1 MALCFPPTYEC
12 NSTTHQCYQVL
23 PGHGTD
29 LPDCQRQ
36 CQQSS
41 TGTTGT
47 TGHST
52 GTTGTT
58 GSTGSTGHPQQQGYT
73 CDPNSLM
80 CVQSPSGSPKN
91 ECDAQCG
98 KPQNVTP
105 IFVIGN
111 YRGLEIDVKY
121 VKGEW
126 QAKITTTD
134 ITIVDPT
141 GQTWAKG
148 VVRQYNNELW
158 LVTPAGTRR
167 GIFGL
172 QQLPEVSVLTWT
184 MGAFGQ
190 PPPVSFD
197 AGLSNGQTFVFAKC
211 INPNNCQ
218 WHLFQAL
225 AQLKSKQ
232 DQWKNKREK
241 ELLEKADPVDDPCSK
256 YPDCHSCIKAPEQC
270 GWCSVPV
277 YYIVNNSSIPGK
289 NCAGLNTTIT
299 PRINCTGSFSTK
311 DCTNVTTGQSTG
323 MSTGQTTGS
332 NQMYYCDPINATCS
346 MSKNGTLPPDVCK
359 AQCTV
364 NPIPPIIQ
372 NTFWRGLQ
380 IDTSYKQ
387 GEWRAHFTTN
397 SVTVVSPDGT
407 VIQGNVTTTS
417 DYLTISTPTGAYQ
430 TLWQFQPGPA
440 VDNFSWAWGTLGGQP
455 PTSFD
460 QAMTTPG
467 QKEFWLVTCHA
478 GAPTTVCDFSK

>member
-1 MALCFPPTYEC
+1 
-12 NSTTHQCYQVL
+12 
-23 PGHGTD
+23 
-29 LPDCQRQ
+29 
-36 CQQSS
+36 
-41 TGTTGT
+41 
-47 TGHST
+47 
-52 GTTGTT
+52 
-58 GSTGSTGHPQQQGYT
+58 
-73 CDPNSLM
+73 M
-80 CVQSPSGSPKN
+80 CVQSPNGSPKN
-91 ECDAQCG
+91 ECDINCG
-98 KPQNVTP
+98 KPQNITP

-172 QQLPEVSVLTWT
+172 QQLPEVSILTWT

-197 AGLSNGQTFVFAKC
+197 TGLANGQSFVFAKC

-225 AQLKSKQ
+225 AQLKAKQ
-232 DQWKNKREK
+232 DQWNTKREF
-241 ELLEKADPVDDPCSK
+241 LLKADPVDDPCSK
-256 YPDCHSCIKAPEQC
+256 YPDCHTCIKAPEQC

-277 YYIVNNSSIPGK
+277 YYIINNSSIPGK

-311 DCTNVTTGQSTG
+311 DCTNVTTGQT
-323 MSTGQTTGS
+323 TGQTTGS
-332 NQMYYCDPINATCS
+332 NLMYNCDPINATCTQS
-346 MSKNGTLPPDVCK
+346 ANGTLNPTVCQ
-359 AQCTV
+359 AQCQVT
-364 NPIPPIIQ
+364 PIPPYIQ
-372 NTFWRGLQ
+372 NTYWRGLQ

-440 VDNFSWAWGTLGGQP
+440 VDNFSWAC
-455 PTSFD
+455 
-460 QAMTTPG
+460 
-467 QKEFWLVTCHA
+467 EH
-478 GAPTTVCDFSK
+478 